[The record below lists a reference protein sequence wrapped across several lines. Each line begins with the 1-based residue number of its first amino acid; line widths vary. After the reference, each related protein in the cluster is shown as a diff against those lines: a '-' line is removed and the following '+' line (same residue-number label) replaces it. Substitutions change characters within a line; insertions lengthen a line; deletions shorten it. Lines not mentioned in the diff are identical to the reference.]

1 MSTKIYNGA
10 RVLGHTLESF
20 LVEVHR
26 MRPVF
31 REAAQSCMRQA
42 VVNIASSD
50 FDRQTLGLDETA
62 PPRSYIGAAYI
73 ELMDR
78 QFECQRT
85 GQRNPFIDHQSE
97 VVVIP
102 VEGQLLAIPYI
113 DNPILRRLLV
123 SQPWWQEFGYWDN
136 TDEEEGV
143 SEADWK
149 ERERLWSLALPD
161 GLPPAQ
167 AGYTVTIL
175 ASSSGQHDMT
185 DEMLTPLLPTLEERV
200 HRSVDWFRDAPLD
213 LGLAPDA
220 SRDERRLAIA
230 EYIKPRLV
238 QNLTI
243 PMLRRRQ

>member
-10 RVLGHTLESF
+10 RIVGHTLESF

-26 MRPVF
+26 MRATF
-31 REAAQSCMRQA
+31 QEAAKDAMRQA

-50 FDRQTLGLDETA
+50 FDKQTLGLDDTA
-62 PPRSYIGAAYI
+62 PPCSYIGAAYI

-85 GQRNPFIDHQSE
+85 GQRNPFIDYQAE
-97 VVVIP
+97 IVVFP

-113 DNPILRRLLV
+113 DNPTLRTLLA
-123 SQPWWQEFGYWDN
+123 SQSWWQDFGYWDN

-143 SEADWK
+143 SEADWE
-149 ERERLWSLALPD
+149 ERERLWSLAMPE

-175 ASSSGQHDMT
+175 ASSNGQHDMT
-185 DEMLTPLLPTLEERV
+185 DEMLAPLLPTLEERV
-200 HRSVDWFRDAPLD
+200 HRSVDWFRDVPLD
-213 LGLAPDA
+213 LGLAPNA
-220 SRDERRLAIA
+220 TRDERRQAVA
-230 EYIKPRLV
+230 QHIKPKLV
-238 QNLTI
+238 QDLSI
-243 PMLRRRQ
+243 PLLRRRQ